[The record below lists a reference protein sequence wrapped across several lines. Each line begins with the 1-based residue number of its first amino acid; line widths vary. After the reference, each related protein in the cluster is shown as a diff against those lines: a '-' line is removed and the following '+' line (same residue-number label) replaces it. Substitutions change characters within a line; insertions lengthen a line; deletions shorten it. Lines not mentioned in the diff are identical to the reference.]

1 MSSPSPTSED
11 RASGLKLN
19 KPLVELSRNPPS
31 TMISKTST
39 LESSI
44 PLSKDSEPHPAFSPL
59 LEYFTQNIGEI
70 IEKKLNDSIAARTSG
85 MIPDTAPKE
94 QFNKTLEAQTPEK
107 TSVPVPGNS
116 DSANG
121 SPGSVSEIPESLWV
135 MDRTAVPSSTNRDIE
150 DLVPEIDPE
159 SLGRILAAL
168 ELSGGSL
175 KEKSLTPLLAAKTR
189 TEFLNWLIS
198 SGSGYAF
205 KNGSMSYYIHLV
217 DLQDPDRLHSVINVM
232 IQFISNELRRAYKD
246 TAWLP
251 ALDLLGFTLDR
262 NGPYDKIIKKHVLR
276 LLQSADKAIA
286 SALSAEVEQYK
297 AGNPLITDAL
307 ISGFSGILYDTF
319 IPNFDEVGASAAWL
333 ALLCKTMFKK
343 SEAALK
349 KATDDYFRRV
359 TAACTLEALNYE
371 GIVTLFAEYR
381 RLKALL
387 EENGQ
392 SVNDFVLPS
401 PFVILSAVAARTVH
415 ERLIPIQENLNKF
428 LRLLPSAGGKI
439 SEILDMA
446 TDAQAVLDTWREIN
460 KFPETKLPPA
470 TDASVL
476 NLTDQGTG
484 QDGQRDGDG
493 AESDAQAKAKAA
505 KDKAAKAKEA
515 KEKKD
520 RNAIHEA
527 CRLTG
532 DCSKYNISRKAGRDH
547 AGASASCAASRR
559 KNGQGACPFHHCL
572 IDIVR
577 CKINPAA
584 DDDGLKRGPPASTAD
599 GSTSP

>member
-1 MSSPSPTSED
+1 M
-11 RASGLKLN
+11 A
-19 KPLVELSRNPPS
+19 
-31 TMISKTST
+31 
-39 LESSI
+39 
-44 PLSKDSEPHPAFSPL
+44 
-59 LEYFTQNIGEI
+59 
-70 IEKKLNDSIAARTSG
+70 
-85 MIPDTAPKE
+85 PDTAPKE

-107 TSVPVPGNS
+107 ASDSVPGTS
-116 DSANG
+116 DSAND
-121 SPGSVSEIPESLWV
+121 SPGSVSEIPDSLWV
-135 MDRTAVPSSTNRDIE
+135 MDRTAAPSSTNRE
-150 DLVPEIDPE
+150 DLVPELDPE

-168 ELSGGSL
+168 VLPGGSL
-175 KEKSLTPLLAAKTR
+175 KEKSLAPLLAAKTR
-189 TEFLNWLIS
+189 TEFLNWLKS
-198 SGSGYAF
+198 SGSGYGF

-217 DLQDPDRLHSVINVM
+217 DLQDPDRLHSVINVV
-232 IQFISNELRRAYKD
+232 IQFISNVLSRAYKD
-246 TAWLP
+246 TAWLS

-262 NGPYDKIIKKHVLR
+262 NGPYDTILKKHVLR

-307 ISGFSGILYDTF
+307 MSGFSGILYDTF

-333 ALLCKTMFKK
+333 ALLCKNMFKK

-349 KATDDYFRRV
+349 KATDDYVRRV
-359 TAACTLEALNYE
+359 TAACTLEALNYV

-381 RLKALL
+381 RLKALRQ
-387 EENGQ
+387 ENGQ
-392 SVNDFVLPS
+392 LANDFVLPS

-415 ERLIPIQENLNKF
+415 ERLIPIQEKLNEF
-428 LRLLPSAGGKI
+428 LQLIPLAGGKI

-505 KDKAAKAKEA
+505 KEKAAKAKEA

-547 AGASASCAASRR
+547 AGASESCAASRR
-559 KNGQGACPFHHCL
+559 KNGKGACPFHHCL

-584 DDDGLKRGPPASTAD
+584 DDDGLKQCPPASTAD

>member
-11 RASGLKLN
+11 RASGLNLN
-19 KPLVELSRNPPS
+19 KPLVELSRDPPS
-31 TMISKTST
+31 TTISKTST
-39 LESSI
+39 LGSSI
-44 PLSKDSEPHPAFSPL
+44 PLSKDPEPHPAFSSL
-59 LEYFTQNIGEI
+59 LEYFTQNVGEI

-85 MIPDTAPKE
+85 MAPDTAPKE

-107 TSVPVPGNS
+107 VSVPVPGTS
-116 DSANG
+116 DSAND
-121 SPGSVSEIPESLWV
+121 SPGSVSEIPDSLWV
-135 MDRTAVPSSTNRDIE
+135 MDRTAAPSSTNRE
-150 DLVPEIDPE
+150 DLVPEIGPE
-159 SLGRILAAL
+159 SLGRILAAV
-168 ELSGGSL
+168 ELPGGSL
-175 KEKSLTPLLAAKTR
+175 KEKSLAPLLTAKTR
-189 TEFLNWLIS
+189 TEFLNWLKS

-217 DLQDPDRLHSVINVM
+217 DLQDPDRIHSVINVV
-232 IQFISNELRRAYKD
+232 IQFISNVLSRAYKD
-246 TAWLP
+246 TAWLS

-262 NGPYDKIIKKHVLR
+262 DGPYDTILKKHVLR

-307 ISGFSGILYDTF
+307 VSGFSGILYDTF
-319 IPNFDEVGASAAWL
+319 IPDFGKVGASAAWL
-333 ALLCKTMFKK
+333 ALLCKNMFKK

-349 KATDDYFRRV
+349 KATDDYVRRV
-359 TAACTLEALNYE
+359 TAACTLEALNYV

-381 RLKALL
+381 RLKALRQ
-387 EENGQ
+387 ENGQ
-392 SVNDFVLPS
+392 LTNDFVLPS

-415 ERLIPIQENLNKF
+415 ERLIPIQEKLNEF
-428 LRLLPSAGGKI
+428 LRLIPLAGGKY

-493 AESDAQAKAKAA
+493 DKSDAQAKAKAA
-505 KDKAAKAKEA
+505 KEKAAKAKES
-515 KEKKD
+515 KEKKEK
-520 RNAIHEA
+520 NAIHDA
-527 CRLTG
+527 CRSTG
-532 DCSKYNISRKAGRDH
+532 DCSKYNIGRKEGRDH
-547 AGASASCAASRR
+547 AGASEFCAASRR
-559 KNGQGACPFHHCL
+559 KNGKGECPFHHCL

-584 DDDGLKRGPPASTAD
+584 DDPGLKQCQPVSTAD